1 MISLPRKIIFNI
13 DAAMSSPL
21 AKIFEELET
30 DPDTILLLFTI
41 HERYNA
47 GSPWAPYLDLL
58 PEAIPSGLFF
68 EGMDL
73 KALDGS
79 PLMMDILTIKENL
92 LNSYNALF
100 PDLSERYPD
109 TFPSDRFTYDNFV
122 WARAM
127 FDSRGFLIGAQSSH
141 LIPFSDRCQTLAAS
155 RRTVCFR

>member
-1 MISLPRKIIFNI
+1 MQIFN
-13 DAAMSSPL
+13 S
-21 AKIFEELET
+21 LET

-41 HERYNA
+41 HERYNPA
-47 GSPWAPYLDLL
+47 SPWAPYFALL
-58 PEAIPSGLFF
+58 PDSIPSGLFF

-100 PDLSERYPD
+100 PSLSEQHPQV
-109 TFPSDRFTYDNFV
+109 FPEVRFTYENFI

-127 FDSRGFLIGAQSSH
+127 FDSRGFLIGACLWSSIATFVFPFPTPQYANLH
-141 LIPFSDRCQTLAAS
+141 LGQTSEAN
-155 RRTVCFR
+155 RRTVCCP